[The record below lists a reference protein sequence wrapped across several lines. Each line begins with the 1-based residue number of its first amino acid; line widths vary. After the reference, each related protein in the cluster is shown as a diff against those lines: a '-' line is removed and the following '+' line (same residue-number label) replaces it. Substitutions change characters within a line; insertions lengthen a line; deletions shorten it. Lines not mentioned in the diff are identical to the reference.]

1 MVKRDDNGVMRDAK
15 GRFVKG
21 HSGNPNGRGRKSDEE
36 LWLQRLHA
44 CVTPLDFEQMIRVGL
59 SRAKAG
65 DSTMLRLFLQYL
77 IGMPTQYVK
86 QDIEA
91 ETQNHITI
99 EYVNDWRENPIAVSA
114 SRTDSGQEAG
124 EAV

>member
-1 MVKRDDNGVMRDAK
+1 MELVGFMVKPDENGIMRDAK

-21 HSGNPNGRGRKSDEE
+21 HTGNPNGNNQHTRKGDEE
-36 LWLQRLHA
+36 VWLQRLRN
-44 CVTPLDFEQMIRVGL
+44 CVTPEDFQQMIRVGM

-65 DSTMLRLFLQYL
+65 DATMLRLFLQYL

-91 ETQNHITI
+91 AVTHTI
-99 EYVNDWRENPIAVSA
+99 LTWPDGTIA
-114 SRTDSGQEAG
+114 EPP
-124 EAV
+124 

>member
-1 MVKRDDNGVMRDAK
+1 MVKRDNNGIMRDAK

-21 HSGNPNGRGRKSDEE
+21 HSGNPNGSGRKSDEQ
-36 LWLQRLHA
+36 LWLDRLHA

-65 DSTMLRLFLQYL
+65 DSAMLRLFLQYL

-86 QDIEA
+86 QDIAADVTHTILTWPDGTVA
-91 ETQNHITI
+91 E
-99 EYVNDWRENPIAVSA
+99 PP
-114 SRTDSGQEAG
+114 
-124 EAV
+124 